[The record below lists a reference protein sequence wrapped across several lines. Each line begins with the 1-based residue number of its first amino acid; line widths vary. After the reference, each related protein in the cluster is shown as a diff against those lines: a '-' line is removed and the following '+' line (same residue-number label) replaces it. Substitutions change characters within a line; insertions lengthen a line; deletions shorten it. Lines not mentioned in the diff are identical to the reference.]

1 MSNDKIFNEK
11 MKLSNENR
19 EGIVV
24 KVSTEQIEE
33 YNRFLKKNVTNAFG
47 LD

>member
-11 MKLSNENR
+11 TKRSNENR
-19 EGIVV
+19 EGIIV
-24 KVSTEQIEE
+24 KVSPEQMEE
-33 YNRFLKKNVTNAFG
+33 YKKFLKKNVSNAFA

>member
-11 MKLSNENR
+11 MKLNNENR
-19 EGIVV
+19 EAIFV
-24 KVSTEQIEE
+24 KVSSEQMEE
-33 YNRFLKKNVTNAFG
+33 YKKFLKKNVPNSFV

>member
-1 MSNDKIFNEK
+1 MSNDKISNAK

-24 KVSTEQIEE
+24 KISTEQMDE
-33 YNRFLKKNVTNAFG
+33 YKKFLKKNVSNAFA

>member
-1 MSNDKIFNEK
+1 

-19 EGIVV
+19 EGVVV
-24 KVSTEQIEE
+24 KVSPEQMDE
-33 YNRFLKKNVTNAFG
+33 YKKFLKKNVSNAFA

>member
-19 EGIVV
+19 EGIVA
-24 KVSTEQIEE
+24 KVSAEQMEE
-33 YNRFLKKNVTNAFG
+33 YKKFLKKNVSNAFA

>member
-1 MSNDKIFNEK
+1 MSNDKISNEK

-19 EGIVV
+19 EGIVI
-24 KVSTEQIEE
+24 KISAEQMDE
-33 YNRFLKKNVTNAFG
+33 YKKFLKKNVSNAFA